1 MILKD
6 DLIGCNNP
14 SEKIYFTGSDTRK
27 LFLQNVKKM
36 PDDWYYRSADISYV
50 YNKHGHRCKEIDD
63 LDFDNYILFS
73 GDSHTEGVGLELEKT
88 YSFKTAKSLNSDYY
102 NLGLG
107 GTGLDY
113 MMHNLLVWLSKF
125 PKPKYIC
132 LYFSDYTRFLRSEDG
147 LIETF
152 TESGSWDTDN
162 DVETMLVAGENC
174 GFFHTRFNLFCLQLK
189 NLLNFYNV
197 PYTNISLVY
206 SNIPNLNFKVF
217 ERNQKC
223 VARDL
228 QHAGIDTHNIITD
241 YLVSYYNDKYLDA
254 RDNNYSRGQKQP

>member
-6 DLIGCNNP
+6 DLIGCNHP
-14 SEKIYFTGSDTRK
+14 SEKIYFTGSDTRE
-27 LFLQNVKKM
+27 LFLQNLKIM
-36 PDDWYYRSADISYV
+36 PADWYYNSADISYV
-50 YNKHGHRCKEIDD
+50 YNKHGHRCKEINDLNFDD
-63 LDFDNYILFS
+63 YILFC
-73 GDSHTEGVGLELEKT
+73 GDSHTEGLGLELEKT
-88 YSFKTAKSLNSDYY
+88 YPFLTAKSLNSDYY

-113 MMHNLLVWLSKF
+113 MVHNLIVWLTKF

-132 LYFSDYTRFLRSEDG
+132 LYFSDYTRFLRYEDG
-147 LIETF
+147 RIDTF
-152 TESGSWDTDN
+152 VESGSWN
-162 DVETMLVAGENC
+162 VEHDVKKMLVSGENC
-174 GFFHTRFNLFCLQLK
+174 GFFQTRFNLFCLQLK

-197 PYTNISLVY
+197 PHAYISIFY
-206 SNIPNLNFKVF
+206 SHITNLNLKVF

-228 QHAGIDTHNIITD
+228 QHVGIDTHKTISD

-254 RDNNYSRGQKQP
+254 RDNHDIRGQK